1 MNGIIKAQD
10 GVVWL
15 ALHSYITL
23 AHYCA
28 QCHHWSLTLVL
39 RSGAL
44 RLSVAYL
51 CLVGLLVRLKLTYAI
66 LLSFLAS
73 HINRERR
80 EYLQTSQHITNSFL
94 SLLWGALLVMC

>member
-23 AHYCA
+23 GGARR
-28 QCHHWSLTLVL
+28 HHWSLTLVL

-51 CLVGLLVRLKLTYAI
+51 CLVGLLVRIKLTYAI

-80 EYLQTSQHITNSFL
+80 EYFQTSQHITNSFL